1 MPLEGG
7 IKYTE
12 PVKRRKQMIV
22 NLLMEHKGGGKC
34 VVKWKSR
41 ASEVAEQVEVFADKD
56 SDRRSTS
63 GIHVLERDRRL
74 SQVVI

>member
-22 NLLMEHKGGGKC
+22 NLLTEHKGGGKC

-41 ASEVAEQVEVFADKD
+41 AREVAEQVEVLADKD
-56 SDRRSTS
+56 SDRSSTS

>member
-41 ASEVAEQVEVFADKD
+41 ASEVAEQVEVLADKD

-74 SQVVI
+74 PQVVI

>member
-7 IKYTE
+7 IKYKE
-12 PVKRRKQMIV
+12 SVKRRKQMIV

-41 ASEVAEQVEVFADKD
+41 ASEVEKQVKVLTDKD
-56 SDRRSTS
+56 SDRSSTS

-74 SQVVI
+74 PQLAI